1 LIPGLGSTLSFGAGQ
16 NQCQASSSQAAGYFL
31 PTASGIS
38 TPGTPSFRSIPWSQ
52 ENCHLQARERELRH
66 AIKHDMSIE
75 KLHKAAEKLRDAKM
89 FLLKALLKTTVRY
102 REEDEKPIARIQKI
116 EREQEEWNSISVEEI
131 VQRYQDGKT

>member
-1 LIPGLGSTLSFGAGQ
+1 
-16 NQCQASSSQAAGYFL
+16 
-31 PTASGIS
+31 
-38 TPGTPSFRSIPWSQ
+38 
-52 ENCHLQARERELRH
+52 
-66 AIKHDMSIE
+66 MSIE